1 MGKLVQM
8 MMILVV
14 IDILFLVTGQLGQT
28 SPSAF
33 MINLISDPTNI
44 TASQFWN
51 VLISGGGITTLLA
64 TTGVIIGALISA
76 TNIIIFLPMGII
88 LASLIGDYVTLFLTL
103 SSHNPVFA
111 TIVMVPLMVAYII
124 TVIEW
129 IRAKD

>member
-8 MMILVV
+8 MIILVV
-14 IDILFLVTGQLGQT
+14 IDILFLVTGQLGQG

-33 MINLISDPTNI
+33 MINMILDPANI

-64 TTGVIIGALISA
+64 TTGVIIGALLSA

-88 LASLIGDYVTLFLTL
+88 LANLIGDYVTLFLNL
-103 SSHNPVFA
+103 NSHNPVFA
-111 TIVMVPLMVAYII
+111 TIVMVPLMVAYVI
-124 TVIEW
+124 TVVEW